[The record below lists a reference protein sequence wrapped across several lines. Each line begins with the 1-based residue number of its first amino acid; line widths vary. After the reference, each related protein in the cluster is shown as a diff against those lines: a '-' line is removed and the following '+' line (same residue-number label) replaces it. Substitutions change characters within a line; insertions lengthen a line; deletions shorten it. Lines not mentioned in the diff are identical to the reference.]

1 MTENEKKLADNL
13 AKKANEL
20 LEAGADSESILNYVN
35 AISMLKQN

>member
-20 LEAGADSESILNYVN
+20 LEAGYDSQEILNLVS
-35 AISMLKQN
+35 AIKILKES